1 MADNVEEHRGRR
13 GRWLVLAAVL
23 AIGVWFVRSRR
34 AARADVGAGWP
45 PPRPADAGA
54 ESQLPDDGAPRRA
67 RASTADRSE
76 RPAEG
81 ARRAPAAGAAASARP
96 AEDRA
101 ATGSGPASVTRAAG
115 PAGTDGA
122 SAPTSSTSAARDAA
136 VRQPTP
142 TAARSASGA
151 PDPARRPSPRPRAA
165 ALTPPVPAREDLP
178 PGAAASLP
186 DGSAPGP
193 EYTIKGKAG
202 SMLFHP
208 PGSPYFART
217 KAEYWFRTAEDAR
230 AAGFTEWT
238 PRKR

>member
-34 AARADVGAGWP
+34 AVRADVGAGWP
-45 PPRPADAGA
+45 PSRPADAGA
-54 ESQLPDDGAPRRA
+54 EWQLPGDGAPRRA
-67 RASTADRSE
+67 PASTADRSE

-81 ARRAPAAGAAASARP
+81 ARPAPAASARP

-101 ATGSGPASVTRAAG
+101 TTGSGPSSVTRAAA

-122 SAPTSSTSAARDAA
+122 SAPTSSTSADRDAA
-136 VRQPTP
+136 ARQPTP
-142 TAARSASGA
+142 AAARSTSGA

-165 ALTPPVPAREDLP
+165 ALTPPAPAREDLP
-178 PGAAASLP
+178 PGAAEALP